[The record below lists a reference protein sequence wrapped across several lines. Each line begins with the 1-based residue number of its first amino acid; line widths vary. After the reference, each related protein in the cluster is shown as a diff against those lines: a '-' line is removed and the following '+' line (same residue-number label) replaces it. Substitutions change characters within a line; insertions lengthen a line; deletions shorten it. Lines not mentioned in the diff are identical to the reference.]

1 MSEHEVA
8 FEDVVEKIEEMKEE
22 IEELFS
28 SIQLLGK
35 LIEAAEILN
44 SFDETETAMKV
55 LEAVEKQ
62 LPTENRKEKL
72 RKALLE
78 CGILPQTRRLERE

>member
-44 SFDETETAMKV
+44 AFDEAETAMKV